1 MLSGCPQD
9 ENEDED
15 EDEDEDEV
23 EEEEEEEEEDV
34 KRAATF
40 SLIGQSISGT
50 GADVDAVPSPDDT
63 VTAPPVA
70 AVDRSVRRLQRS
82 ARAARASLY
91 FTVRKGGN
99 RSFSIVLFLGD
110 SPAPGPARPRP

>member
-15 EDEDEDEV
+15 EDEVEDEV
-23 EEEEEEEEEDV
+23 EEEEEEEEEEEDV

-70 AVDRSVRRLQRS
+70 AFKQLPCD
-82 ARAARASLY
+82 
-91 FTVRKGGN
+91 F
-99 RSFSIVLFLGD
+99 I
-110 SPAPGPARPRP
+110 